1 MKMLVGEWSLVP
13 STGAIHEDVGG
24 GMVTCSQHWCYT
36 GRCRWGIGPLFP
48 ALMLYMKMS
57 VGEWSLVPSTG
68 AIHEDVGG
76 GMVPCS
82 QHWSYT

>member
-1 MKMLVGEWSLVP
+1 
-13 STGAIHEDVGG
+13 
-24 GMVTCSQHWCYT
+24 
-36 GRCRWGIGPLFP
+36 
-48 ALMLYMKMS
+48 MKMS
-57 VGEWSLVPSTG
+57 VGEWSLVPSTD